1 MDKLK
6 SNLLELQKER
16 DTYLSELEET
26 KNELKLKGNRFEGQ
40 VPQRVLERIVA
51 GNRTWC
57 LVEYPEVEV
66 EDELDEDIENLNM
79 IWLTQ
84 EELVERVNEAGIN
97 LNLPSLGLSSNE
109 ATILRNK
116 VKQLEET
123 LSSLETEYKK
133 YRVDME
139 MMIWNK
145 NTQIENLQNVTNENE
160 NSLGRDINTQLQVD
174 YESLKMQKEGLL
186 TRTSELETTIRN
198 LEADKEIL
206 QKEAADINRRL
217 EMIANEAEEW
227 KRKYKNEVK
236 KKRDDILNKEGEDM
250 EEESTIHA
258 LKKEIET
265 LKKQISTTRLVAPA
279 PVSTPTTAPVAAS
292 TALPTSATE
301 STLSTEDYV

>member
-1 MDKLK
+1 MSDQGIEEKPTGNEEVDKQVLIKLRQYYQTAQPKIAKLENTIRIKDAVMDKLK

-57 LVEYPEVEV
+57 LVEYPEIEV

-133 YRVDME
+133 YRVDMG
-139 MMIWNK
+139 IF
-145 NTQIENLQNVTNENE
+145 
-160 NSLGRDINTQLQVD
+160 R
-174 YESLKMQKEGLL
+174 
-186 TRTSELETTIRN
+186 RFTTMLIRN
-198 LEADKEIL
+198 D
-206 QKEAADINRRL
+206 
-217 EMIANEAEEW
+217 
-227 KRKYKNEVK
+227 
-236 KKRDDILNKEGEDM
+236 DM
-250 EEESTIHA
+250 E
-258 LKKEIET
+258 
-265 LKKQISTTRLVAPA
+265 
-279 PVSTPTTAPVAAS
+279 
-292 TALPTSATE
+292 
-301 STLSTEDYV
+301 